1 MGAGVAGSHVNHVHR
16 RVVPVLERT
25 LSLPAIALIKP
36 LWGNA
41 MNKLLLLAAV
51 ALPVAAC
58 ADMTPTQ
65 QRALTGTAIGA
76 GGGAVLGAIGGNAG
90 LGAAAGAGA
99 GLLGGLLFDQ
109 SRQAQDRAFQQGVAA
124 GRQGR

>member
-1 MGAGVAGSHVNHVHR
+1 
-16 RVVPVLERT
+16 
-25 LSLPAIALIKP
+25 
-36 LWGNA
+36 

-76 GGGAVLGAIGGNAG
+76 GGGAVIGAIGGNAG
-90 LGAAAGAGA
+90 LGAGIGAGA
-99 GLLGGLLFDQ
+99 GLLGGLLVDR
-109 SRQAQDRAFQQGVAA
+109 SRQAQDRAFQEGIAA

>member
-1 MGAGVAGSHVNHVHR
+1 MK
-16 RVVPVLERT
+16 E
-25 LSLPAIALIKP
+25 
-36 LWGNA
+36 
-41 MNKLLLLAAV
+41 LLLLAAV
-51 ALPVAAC
+51 AVPLVAC

-76 GGGAVLGAIGGNAG
+76 GGGAVIGAIGGNAGLGAGIGAIAGAIGGNAG